1 MPRSSPSGAREDGMV
16 YIKTYRRAVV
26 GCRSSAIRGD
36 AVGFGTEL
44 GRRSEDAVMHPVPL

>member
-1 MPRSSPSGAREDGMV
+1 MPRSSLSSAREDGMV

-26 GCRSSAIRGD
+26 GCRSSAIRRD

-44 GRRSEDAVMHPVPL
+44 GDAVKML